1 MTEVSVIIPVHN
13 TAPYVF
19 KCVSSVLS
27 QTLNNLE
34 IIIVENCSDDGSYA
48 LCDEIAANDSRIK
61 VLHLD
66 KADLAHARNEG
77 VKAASSPY
85 VGFVDSDDYI
95 APEMYGALYA
105 NAVKYDADICFCNL
119 RYEDQD
125 GKLLPPYSSDTGNIA
140 VLSPAE
146 TIYGIFMDKISSS
159 ACTKIFRKTLFDR
172 FCFPE
177 DRFYEDHDVV
187 YRIVSE
193 CRCCIHVDRP
203 YYSYMQ
209 RGDSICHYDTPV
221 RRYHYFLADYGRIRF
236 IEEDRNLFPPEQKC
250 SLEARQISLCINHF
264 RSFRSLPGFY
274 RAESEMYDMRSKL
287 LDIALGVKL
296 SFRDRKLYLG
306 IRYLWPL
313 YVLRHRIKAD
323 RRNLKK

>member
-209 RGDSICHYDTPV
+209 RGDSICHYDKIMAGSV
-221 RRYHYFLADYGRIRF
+221 
-236 IEEDRNLFPPEQKC
+236 
-250 SLEARQISLCINHF
+250 S
-264 RSFRSLPGFY
+264 
-274 RAESEMYDMRSKL
+274 
-287 LDIALGVKL
+287 
-296 SFRDRKLYLG
+296 
-306 IRYLWPL
+306 
-313 YVLRHRIKAD
+313 
-323 RRNLKK
+323 LKKTGIFSLLSRNVPLKPDRSAFA

>member
-1 MTEVSVIIPVHN
+1 MSVVSVIIPVHN
-13 TAPYVF
+13 TAPYLW

-27 QTLNNLE
+27 QTLSDIE
-34 IIIVENCSDDGSYA
+34 VIVVENCSDDGSYE
-48 LCDEIAANDSRIK
+48 LCDQIASKDCRIK

-77 VKAASSPY
+77 IKAASSPY

-95 APEMYGALYA
+95 ASEMYEVLCT
-105 NAVKYDADICFCNL
+105 NAVKYGADMCFCNL
-119 RYEDQD
+119 RYEDPA
-125 GKLLPPYSSDTGNIA
+125 GKVLPPYSSDTGNVD
-140 VLSPAE
+140 VLSPSE
-146 TIYGIFMDKISSS
+146 TIYGIFTEKISSS

-172 FCFPE
+172 FSFPE
-177 DRFYEDHDVV
+177 YRFYEDHDVV

-193 CRCCIHVDRP
+193 CRCCVHVDRP
-203 YYSYMQ
+203 YYSYLQ

-236 IEEDRNLFPPEQKC
+236 IEEDRKLFTPEQKC
-250 SLEARQISLCINHF
+250 SLEARQVSLCINHF
-264 RSFRSLPGFY
+264 RNFRSLPGFY
-274 RAESEMYDMRSKL
+274 RAESEMDDMRSKL
-287 LDIALGVKL
+287 LDISRGVRL
-296 SFRDRKLYLG
+296 SFRDRKLYSG